1 MGDIDIIAEISDM
14 KIVDYRNTLALASLI
29 EVLIEKGIIGKNDVA
44 LKARELDGICNK
56 DLKKAGKNR
65 ALTRVKP

>member
-65 ALTRVKP
+65 ALTRTKP